1 MNAQQLLERIHAA
14 GGTLTLKGD
23 RIVVEVPE
31 DATPLL
37 DELRAV
43 RDEAYRLLHE
53 AEAIPELPSGVRL
66 VEWRP
71 KPTPV
76 MITYWAVVTDL
87 QAFIRSTL
95 RQLDHALAWE
105 AGDEKHR
112 WLAGNWS
119 VREHIDRLEQC
130 GVIVKVESKPCTSG

>member
-14 GGTLTLKGD
+14 GGILTLRGD

-37 DELRAV
+37 EELRAV
-43 RDEAYRLLHE
+43 RDEAYRVLHE
-53 AEAIPELPSGVRL
+53 REAIPEMPSCVRL

-71 KPTPV
+71 NPAPV
-76 MITYWAVVTDL
+76 MITHWAVVTDVL
-87 QAFIRSTL
+87 AFIRSTL

-105 AGDEKHR
+105 AGDEKRR

-130 GVIVKVESKPCTSG
+130 GLIVKVESKPCTSG